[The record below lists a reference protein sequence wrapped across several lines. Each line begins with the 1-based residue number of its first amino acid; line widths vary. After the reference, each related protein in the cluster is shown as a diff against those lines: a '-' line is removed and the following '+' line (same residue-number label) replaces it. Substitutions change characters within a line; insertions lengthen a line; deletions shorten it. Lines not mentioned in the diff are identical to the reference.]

1 MDPSGGPWRAA
12 DSAEKAENQRC
23 PTQQC
28 QQPGRMTKQR
38 TQHDPSHREG
48 GEPGERGKLA
58 PEAEHLV
65 QPDQGA
71 GRLGRCGDAFDAPL
85 RDPVPHG
92 EPTLRETG

>member
-1 MDPSGGPWRAA
+1 MDPSGGPWRSA
-12 DSAEKAENQRC
+12 DAAEKAENQGC
-23 PTQQC
+23 PTQQFP
-28 QQPGRMTKQR
+28 QSGPMAKER

-71 GRLGRCGDAFDAPL
+71 GRLGRCGDASDAPL